1 MGAAGA
7 ARGRGAGAG
16 AALGVLAALA
26 ALAAGGPR
34 GAAGAGRGA
43 GPAAAARPGGL
54 ALGAAVEGRAPADA
68 AGWARPLLRVAA
80 GGGPDNVAW
89 VNFVDADD
97 TASAFGRL
105 DVQTWGASD
114 DDQMYTAGFLEAL
127 TTAPRIEE
135 QFRNLDDWS
144 RKRAS
149 GPAYANARQFLTGQ
163 YAYAN
168 VMCNGKAKG
177 SDFWRATQLVLR
189 QFEGLVDGYAQARK
203 ANPELLALD
212 TEDLLLLNAIG
223 DLLDILPA
231 VSNGTAGVP
240 AYDEMSPPELAQAI
254 AQAGHCS
261 GLVRVTP
268 GLEDLL
274 FAHSSWFTYG
284 AMLRIYKHYSFELAE
299 PAWQGS
305 STSFS
310 SYPGILSSVDDFYL
324 TKETNLAVV
333 QTTNSIF
340 NQTLYDQVTHESVLT
355 WQRMRV
361 ANALASS
368 GEAWFEAFR
377 TQNSGT
383 YNNQYMVMNLARF
396 EPGAALLDGLL
407 WVVEQIPGLVV
418 GEDKTATLEMGYWP
432 SFNVP
437 YFREIYE
444 RSGYPEFKRR
454 HAARGPEYARAVS
467 GIDYQTAPR
476 AKIFRRDAGN
486 VHDIDSLK
494 YIMRSNGWP
503 EDPYSGGSPMGAICS
518 RGDLDPKSPV
528 AGGCYDTKGTNFEMA
543 KEMRSEA
550 VNGPT
555 AQGQP
560 VFRWT
565 NEFASVSHVGQP
577 SDFDFKFEEQ
587 KPAQR
592 PPDSPSGQTA
602 AE

>member
-1 MGAAGA
+1 VTPAEGAAELDGS
-7 ARGRGAGAG
+7 
-16 AALGVLAALA
+16 
-26 ALAAGGPR
+26 
-34 GAAGAGRGA
+34 
-43 GPAAAARPGGL
+43 
-54 ALGAAVEGRAPADA
+54 
-68 AGWARPLLRVAA
+68 
-80 GGGPDNVAW
+80 DNVAW
-89 VNFVDADD
+89 VNYVDADE
-97 TASAFGRL
+97 TASGFGRL
-105 DVQTWGASD
+105 DVQTWGAPEVSD
-114 DDQMYTAGFLEAL
+114 DAQMYTAGFLEAL
-127 TTAPRIEE
+127 MTAPRMEQ
-135 QFRNLDDWS
+135 QFRNLDDWA

-149 GPAYANARQFLTGQ
+149 GPAYTAARQFLTEQ

-168 VMCNGKAKG
+168 VMCQGKGAG

-189 QFEGLVDGYAQARK
+189 QFDGLVDGYAQARQ
-203 ANPELLALD
+203 ANPELLQLD
-212 TEDLLLLNAIG
+212 AEDLLLVNAIG

-231 VSNGTAGVP
+231 VSGGASGVP
-240 AYDEMSPPELAQAI
+240 AWDELSPSELKQAL

-284 AMLRIYKHYSFELAE
+284 SMLRIYKHYSFDLAA
-299 PAWQGS
+299 PAWKGS

-310 SYPGILSSVDDFYL
+310 SYPGILSSVDDFYN

-340 NQTLYDQVTHESVLT
+340 NVTLYEQVTHESVLT

-361 ANALASS
+361 ANAVAST
-368 GEAWFEAFR
+368 GKEWFEVFK

-383 YNNQYMVMNLARF
+383 YNNQYMVVDLSKF
-396 EPGAALLDGLL
+396 EPGTALRDGLL

-418 GEDKTATLEMGYWP
+418 GDDKTATLEMGYWP

-437 YFREIYE
+437 FFREIYE
-444 RSGYPEFKRR
+444 RSGYSEFKSR
-454 HAARGPEYARAVS
+454 HASRGPEYAAAVS
-467 GIDYQTAPR
+467 GVDYQMAPR
-476 AKIFRRDAGN
+476 AKIFRRDVGN
-486 VHDIDSLK
+486 VHDLDSLK

-503 EDPYSGGSPMGAICS
+503 QDPYSGGSPMGAICS
-518 RGDLDPKSPV
+518 RGDLDPKNPV
-528 AGGCYDTKGTNFEMA
+528 AGGCYDTKVTNFKMA

-577 SDFDFKFEEQ
+577 QEFDFKFEEQ
-587 KPAQR
+587 RPAKR
-592 PPDSPSGQTA
+592 PDPPAGPTTA
-602 AE
+602 A